1 MSLTGHAESA
11 CHHPP
16 PPVNEA
22 CTLPETAT
30 LLSRAAASV
39 AVWHCEIT
47 VHGRV
52 VLLTRAILTMS
63 KTDGEESCG
72 RDSVMGG
79 RCERNKRIRMIDHR
93 HTTWTKVVFLVI
105 NKVDSPRWPRSP
117 TTTNPHQSPTTTNPH
132 QSPKW

>member
-16 PPVNEA
+16 PLVNEA

-39 AVWHCEIT
+39 AAWHYEIT

-72 RDSVMGG
+72 RDSVMG
-79 RCERNKRIRMIDHR
+79 EDAKE
-93 HTTWTKVVFLVI
+93 T
-105 NKVDSPRWPRSP
+105 SESA
-117 TTTNPHQSPTTTNPH
+117 
-132 QSPKW
+132 